1 MATKGFDKLL
11 GKYPAGVQGLALSAR
26 RFILESLPSAEESV
40 DESAPVVGY
49 GYGSGYK
56 GIICTLILSK
66 SGVKLGLAR
75 AAELLDP
82 EGLLEGS
89 GKVHR
94 YIQLHTSSDLRK
106 PGLRQLLKMA
116 KAAWQARGGQE
127 RRRAAP

>member
-11 GKYPAGVQGLALSAR
+11 GKYPADVQSLALDAR
-26 RFILESLPSAEESV
+26 RFILESLPAAEESV

-75 AAELLDP
+75 AAELPDP
-82 EGLLEGS
+82 DGLLEGS

-94 YIQLHTSSDLRK
+94 YVQLYTAADLRK

-127 RRRAAP
+127 QRRTAP